1 MIAASGICKDYHS
14 ETGHGYHRVLSEV
27 SFAVER
33 GEKLAVLGR
42 NGAGKSTLIR
52 LLAGIERPPS
62 GSIERTMTVSW
73 PVGLNGGVGGSMT
86 GNDNIRF
93 ISRIYDR
100 PFREMREYV
109 DDFAEL
115 GKFLAEPVRTYS
127 AGMRARL
134 NFALSI
140 AIDFDC
146 YLIDEIIA
154 VGDQRFQ
161 RRSQQELFEKRS
173 DRSLILASHV
183 PNVVRDYCARARAAP
198 RPRQGVRR
206 PRPRPRHLPRPVSGP
221 LPVPRYAG
229 RAVAA
234 ARRSKLS
241 SAACSGAIWRPAVSS
256 RRACA
261 WSAGRLIDSMPS
273 R

>member
-1 MIAASGICKDYHS
+1 MITATDLCKEYHS
-14 ETGHGYHRVLSEV
+14 ETRQGHNRVLSDI
-27 SFAVER
+27 SFSVAP
-33 GEKLAVLGR
+33 GEKIAVLGR

-52 LLAGIERPPS
+52 LIAGIELPTS
-62 GSIERTMTVSW
+62 GTIERDMTVSW

-93 ISRIYDR
+93 ICRIYNK
-100 PFREMREYV
+100 PFAAMREFV

-115 GKFLAEPVRTYS
+115 GKYLAEPVRTYS

-134 NFALSI
+134 NFALSV

-161 RRSQQELFEKRS
+161 RRSQEELFEKRA

-183 PNVVRDYCARARAAP
+183 PFIVKDYCSRALVLHR
-198 RPRQGVRR
+198 
-206 PRPRPRHLPRPVSGP
+206 
-221 LPVPRYAG
+221 G
-229 RAVAA
+229 RGKMFEDLDLA
-234 ARRSKLS
+234 LD
-241 SAACSGAIWRPAVSS
+241 IYND
-256 RRACA
+256 
-261 WSAGRLIDSMPS
+261 L
-273 R
+273 